1 MRLVEIIA
9 AAIAEAN
16 VRFLSKG
23 IKRNKT
29 KVIMKVLSKK
39 EQDIKS
45 IFMKKNKQVFS
56 TSLFSFFPPTKF
68 ILEMSIERSS

>member
-45 IFMKKNKQVFS
+45 IFMKKNKQVFKLKYD
-56 TSLFSFFPPTKF
+56 TQ
-68 ILEMSIERSS
+68 

>member
-45 IFMKKNKQVFS
+45 IFMKKINK
-56 TSLFSFFPPTKF
+56 FFPVPF
-68 ILEMSIERSS
+68 FLSFPQQNSFWR